1 MARPKIP
8 EELRKKHQHDYM
20 RQYMRDYRKRQK
32 EQTFSEILKKTAP
45 APRSPMAKYYA
56 ERQV

>member
-8 EELRKKHQHDYM
+8 EELKKKHQQDYM
-20 RQYMRDYRKRQK
+20 RQYMRNYRKRQK

-45 APRSPMAKYYA
+45 APRKVY
-56 ERQV
+56 ECHNG

>member
-8 EELRKKHQHDYM
+8 EELRKKHQQDYM

-45 APRSPMAKYYA
+45 APRHPSAVDIS